1 MKLTKKTL
9 SYSAYIFGITV
20 FFLYTLFPSDAVRD
34 YVIYEITR
42 GNPDVRVTID
52 RVSPVLPPGIKLHE
66 VGIAHRNRAI
76 VDLDNVKITPGLL
89 SLFSSTKT
97 ARFHGRVH
105 GGTVNGW
112 ARVDSRENQQ
122 AEKIEGTL
130 SGVQVQ
136 GIPAL
141 KHLGAYK
148 ISGNLGGDFTID
160 GTGPHRAMTGNL
172 ILADCRIDFDQPLIG
187 QSSLKFNSINADLIL
202 NKGRLVIKK
211 FSARGKQL
219 NADISGTIALNRG
232 GRGNALNLKG
242 SVTPH
247 HGFLAEIGNNIP
259 AGLLQ
264 QKKAGEATV
273 PFIIEGTLEAPEFK
287 LN

>member
-9 SYSAYIFGITV
+9 SYSAYIVGITV

-232 GRGNALNLKG
+232 GRRNALNLKG

-264 QKKAGEATV
+264 QKKAGTATV
-273 PFIIEGTLEAPEFK
+273 PFIIGGTLEAPEFK